1 MSGIALIFIG
11 LTSLDVVTE
20 LEAEKEI
27 LIEFDGSSGL
37 QPIKLEGVTLNAPV
51 ATGFQL
57 VVSPNPK
64 RYESTL
70 PVMFLTNPQSGLF
83 SFSFL

>member
-1 MSGIALIFIG
+1 MLIG
-11 LTSLDVVTE
+11 LFSEEVVTD

-37 QPIKLEGVTLNAPV
+37 EPIKLEGVTLNAPV
-51 ATGFQL
+51 ATGFQD
-57 VVSPNPK
+57 VVSPNPN

-70 PVMFLTNPQSGLF
+70 PVMFLISPDYTRLIPET
-83 SFSFL
+83 

>member
-1 MSGIALIFIG
+1 MLIG
-11 LTSLDVVTE
+11 LFSEEVVTD
-20 LEAEKEI
+20 LLAEKEI

-70 PVMFLTNPQSGLF
+70 PVMFLRQQRLMVWH
-83 SFSFL
+83 